1 MDSDQAYII
10 EYSGTVEPIRIQLWE
25 LTSLFLKKYT
35 YSPRSS
41 SKEGHFGMPN
51 NYLKLLLYAILKVF
65 NTVLEQP
72 YYMKQYKLEQ

>member
-35 YSPRSS
+35 YSLRSS
-41 SKEGHFGMPN
+41 SK
-51 NYLKLLLYAILKVF
+51 K
-65 NTVLEQP
+65 
-72 YYMKQYKLEQ
+72 